1 MKHILMRKSNF
12 LLLLL
17 SLILLQFSC
26 SRDPVVT
33 PPTIVD
39 IIIDPPTELINS
51 TISGAIFDEN
61 GLPLADVEIKLS
73 EVTTTTNEG
82 GAFLFENVPVYA
94 DGTKIT
100 ASKAGFFQGS
110 RKFYPIENET
120 NQILIQ
126 LIQITT
132 AEDINSRNG
141 GRVYFE
147 EAYVDF
153 PEGFYVTEDGSP
165 YDGAVTVEGKW
176 LDPTLENS
184 HYQMPGALI
193 GLTADNQLR
202 TLIPYGLIK
211 INTTSDA
218 GVSVRLPEDEKA
230 TIHLPVPPSLRHS
243 APEMLPLWH
252 YDEKNAIWIES
263 SSALLEDNFYVG
275 EVDMMSFWNVT
286 LPISEITVSGTLKTS
301 DKTVNDAKVKLSSAN
316 SAYLHYTYTTEQ
328 GHLRA
333 KMPQN
338 ENITIEIFESCF
350 NASHSTKFET
360 GFENIENMEFSLGTL
375 SDNISISGTA
385 QNCTGQNL
393 SEALIYESF
402 RNRKTL
408 HYTDI
413 SGNFVLPYSSCMAEK
428 IFITVIDQHQS
439 QASDTYEE
447 NLNSKINLG
456 NIPTCNEIIA
466 SHLID
471 HDELNWDGSIGP
483 DTELS
488 WVIRRIVGTTTQI
501 IISPTFIDRN
511 TGHEYYSGAFVL
523 DEGSSQ
529 AQYRLELDSGSL
541 KISGT
546 CEVQVDSQG
555 GPTTYRFSDDNIEV
569 SNSLNLLKF
578 DLVYYD

>member
-1 MKHILMRKSNF
+1 MRKST
-12 LLLLL
+12 LLLL
-17 SLILLQFSC
+17 SSVILLFSC
-26 SRDPVVT
+26 GRDPVDT
-33 PPTIVD
+33 PPKIVD

-51 TISGAIFDEN
+51 TITGAIFDER

-73 EVTTTTNEG
+73 EVTTTTNG
-82 GAFLFENVPVYA
+82 AGAFLFENVPVYA

-120 NQILIQ
+120 NQIRIQ
-126 LIQITT
+126 LIQIAT
-132 AEDINSRNG
+132 AEDISSRNG

-153 PEGFYVTEDGSP
+153 PEGFYITEDGSP
-165 YDGAVTVEGKW
+165 YNGAVTVEGKW

-193 GLTADNQLR
+193 GLTADQQLR

-218 GVSVRLPEDEKA
+218 GLAIRLPEDEKA
-230 TIHLPVPPSLRHS
+230 TIHLPVPPALRHS
-243 APEMLPLWH
+243 APEILPLWH

-263 SSALLEDNFYVG
+263 SSAQLENNFYVG

-286 LPISEITVSGTLKTS
+286 LPISEVTVSGNIKTL
-301 DKTVNDAKVKLSSAN
+301 DKTINDAKVKLSSAN
-316 SAYLHYTYTTEQ
+316 SGYLHYTYTTEQ
-328 GHLRA
+328 GHIHA

-338 ENITIEIFESCF
+338 ETITIEIFESCN
-350 NASHSTKFET
+350 NASHSVKFET
-360 GFENIENMEFSLGTL
+360 GSENIENMEFTL
-375 SDNISISGTA
+375 AALADNISISGTA
-385 QNCTGQNL
+385 QNCSGQNI

-402 RNRKTL
+402 RNKKTL
-408 HYTDI
+408 HYADL
-413 SGNFVLPYSSCMAEK
+413 SGNFSLPHSSCMAEN
-428 IFITVIDQHQS
+428 IAITVIDQQQN
-439 QASDTYEE
+439 QASDTYEV
-447 NLNSKINLG
+447 NFNSMINLG
-456 NIPTCNEIIA
+456 NIPTCNNISG

-471 HDELNWDGSIGP
+471 HDELLWDGSIVP

-488 WVIRRIVGTTTQI
+488 WIIRRIVGATTQI

-541 KISGT
+541 KISGI
-546 CEVQVDSQG
+546 CEVQVDNQG
-555 GPTTYRFSDDNIEV
+555 GPTTYRFTDNNVEV
-569 SNSLNLLKF
+569 SNSLNSLNF